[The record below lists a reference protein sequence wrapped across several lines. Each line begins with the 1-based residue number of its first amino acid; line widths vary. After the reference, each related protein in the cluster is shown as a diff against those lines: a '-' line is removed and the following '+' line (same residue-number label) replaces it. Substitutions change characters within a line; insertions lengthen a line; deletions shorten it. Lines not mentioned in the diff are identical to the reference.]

1 MTSVVLSWPIW
12 AAERP
17 PIWVEVRAPILSIVV
32 AVRPPT
38 WVEVKSPV
46 STSSSSALK
55 RRGVEAID
63 LGGGQRGERIRRQA
77 AERGRVQ
84 AVELSGGQRVDLGR
98 GEAVDS
104 RSRSRC

>member
-46 STSSSSALK
+46 STSSPSALK
-55 RRGVEAID
+55 VVALRPLTWVVVS
-63 LGGGQRGERIRRQA
+63 A
-77 AERGRVQ
+77 ASV
-84 AVELSGGQRVDLGR
+84 VVDKPLSVAEFKPL
-98 GEAVDS
+98 S
-104 RSRSRC
+104 